1 MLTKSKLNSTEV
13 LRYKALIDSVI
24 SHDEF
29 LLTNNMLKEYSKIK
43 KRSKKFKDLIKF
55 VEDLSLFIKQV

>member
-13 LRYKALIDSVI
+13 LRSKALIDSVI

>member
-13 LRYKALIDSVI
+13 LRSKALIDSVI

-29 LLTNNMLKEYSKIK
+29 LLTNNMLKEYCKIK